1 MSKLNER
8 RGNDSTSGDVHDCG
22 DSPPD
27 GTGELSGG
35 DGHLGGRF
43 LSVRRRNVMALLI
56 KKSTV
61 SKHSSS

>member
-27 GTGELSGG
+27 GAGELSGG
-35 DGHLGGRF
+35 DGHLGGGF